1 MNGRMKK
8 YKESLDKTLDP
19 ILLSQ
24 HQQVKM
30 VLQGMM
36 KNAKEHEK
44 RVIELTEEE
53 KKQFIFE

>member
-30 VLQGMM
+30 DLPGLM
-36 KNAKEHEK
+36 KYAKEQGKE
-44 RVIELTEEE
+44 VTDLTEEE